1 MKATMSMSY
10 RLMKSEIN
18 QMNQEMYNLRERV
31 TSGKKVSQPSDDPS
45 VIRPVLSFRSQIQ
58 RNEKFQ
64 DNISIAQSNMNIYD
78 TKVGQIS
85 DSLVKIKDTAIQG
98 VNGSYDQNN
107 KDILAD
113 QISQLKSDI
122 QDIANSR
129 VNNKYAFAGF
139 NDLTKPFVTNDQGVI
154 ESQGDVRQKEL
165 EISPGE
171 TIQVNL
177 TGEEFLM
184 GRKDTNGD
192 GYLENSGVNIFQ
204 EIKKTELAMR
214 GHEGQ
219 IVDASGE
226 ALSDSEYLD
235 GDPETGVQR
244 LVDDAGNP
252 IYDKSGDQIA
262 IEHDGQPIYLTELRN
277 VEGETVTIGDLEN
290 PESYNL
296 DSSNDPPVPA
306 NELTAAALDKAVYIH
321 KNGDIAKYDKDGEP
335 VLTDDTGNAVE
346 KSPAAGGGYVS
357 LLEESGQPM
366 QKQPMQMMYVP
377 ELTNQL
383 DELDNAL
390 NQVSRYRGQMGNNAA
405 RVKDASEQL
414 EESVLDIKEALSSY
428 EDADIAKLYSEL
440 VQQQTALQAALKV
453 SSRIA
458 QLSML
463 NYM

>member
-122 QDIANSR
+122 QEIANSR

-139 NDLTKPFVTNDQGVI
+139 NDLTKPFVSNDQGVI

-244 LVDDAGNP
+244 LVDAAGDP
-252 IYDKSGDQIA
+252 IDDDSGDQIA

-296 DSSNDPPVPA
+296 DSSNVPPDPA

-321 KNGDIAKYDKDGEP
+321 KNGDIAKYDKDGDP
-335 VLTDDTGNAVE
+335 ILTDDTGDAVE
-346 KSPAAGGGYVS
+346 KSAAAGGGYVS
-357 LLEESGQPM
+357 LLESGQPM
-366 QKQPMQMMYVP
+366 QKMYVP